1 MAFWHPFADMG
12 AVSKSELLIERGEG
26 PWVFDADDNRYLD
39 GTASLWY
46 ANLGHGRAEI
56 ADAVAA
62 QMKRIEAYHTFSD
75 LSNRPANELC
85 DALAARAP
93 KEAQIAFDRVYDA
106 VPGEIAP
113 KLALAVSAEYAGEYF
128 AAARFYAKT
137 VLPGIA
143 MARKLI
149 EDSDLDLM
157 ELPDD
162 CW

>member
-39 GTASLWY
+39 ATASLWY

-85 DALAARAP
+85 EALAARAP
-93 KEAQIAFDRVYDA
+93 MDERQGLPDQRRRRLDRGRGQA
-106 VPGEIAP
+106 RAP
-113 KLALAVSAEYAGEYF
+113 ALP
-128 AAARFYAKT
+128 AAAASPSACT
-137 VLPGIA
+137 
-143 MARKLI
+143 
-149 EDSDLDLM
+149 
-157 ELPDD
+157 
-162 CW
+162 